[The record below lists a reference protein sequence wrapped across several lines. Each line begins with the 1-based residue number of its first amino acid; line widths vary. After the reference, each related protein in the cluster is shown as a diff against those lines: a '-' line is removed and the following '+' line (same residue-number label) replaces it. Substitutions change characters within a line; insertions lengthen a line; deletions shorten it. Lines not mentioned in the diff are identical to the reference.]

1 VWEVDRRNAAQQ
13 TQDLVG
19 ARNWSGSLSCHS
31 DFGLNGAMTGIFHIL
46 DRFKARKNGSKR
58 GNRGQDGQ
66 EPSCIP
72 TSLVLLFLVLP
83 SSLHC
88 CDFPFLYVYMP
99 QFCFHVSKE
108 NLFAQYVLNIHLKWC
123 KSTEQVCML
132 QRCLPDVGITLVNCQ
147 CSR

>member
-58 GNRGQDGQ
+58 GNRG
-66 EPSCIP
+66 SHSI
-72 TSLVLLFLVLP
+72 FLCYPHSVPVPL
-83 SSLHC
+83 
-88 CDFPFLYVYMP
+88 
-99 QFCFHVSKE
+99 
-108 NLFAQYVLNIHLKWC
+108 
-123 KSTEQVCML
+123 
-132 QRCLPDVGITLVNCQ
+132 
-147 CSR
+147 